1 MKKINRNKS
10 IILRMTAEEK
20 ELLEQLAYDN
30 SMNISNYI
38 RHLLFHTNKVAVEQ
52 AKIKL
57 KKEI

>member
-20 ELLEQLAYDN
+20 ELLEQLAYDK
-30 SMNISNYI
+30 SMNVSNYI
-38 RHLLFHTNKVAVEQ
+38 RHLLFHTNKEAVGQ
-52 AKIKL
+52 AKINL